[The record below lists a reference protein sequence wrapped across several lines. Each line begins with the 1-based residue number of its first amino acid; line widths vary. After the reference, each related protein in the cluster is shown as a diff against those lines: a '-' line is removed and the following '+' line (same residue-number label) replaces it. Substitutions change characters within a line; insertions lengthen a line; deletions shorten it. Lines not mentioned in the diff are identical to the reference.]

1 MGLPKWVIQGFLFS
15 WIVGCLPA
23 GASPPSAPE
32 GLRWQI
38 TEPLSDGFSGPNL
51 DRSKWLD
58 TNPKWPG
65 RLPSLFTAGNV
76 SVRGGFLHLTT
87 TTFQQDS
94 RGSQPAFWI
103 AAATIRSRDQSAF
116 YGYYEARLRA
126 SDLATTSSFWL
137 KGTFSEI
144 DITEAVG
151 ASNKRHEM
159 ANRMHASS
167 HYLSNGGKIDQVT
180 TAMIPTLSS
189 VTDWHTYGVWWKDAR
204 TLWFYLDNKIV
215 SEQTTKGDFTEP
227 MFLYFDT
234 EAVEDTD
241 GLPDE
246 QALRDPHRNAMLVDW
261 VRSYKLVPA
270 H

>member
-1 MGLPKWVIQGFLFS
+1 MGLPRWIVQGFLFS
-15 WIVGCLPA
+15 WIAGCVPA
-23 GASPPSAPE
+23 AAFPPSAPE
-32 GLRWQI
+32 GLSWRT
-38 TEPLSDGFSGPNL
+38 TEQLSDAFSGSNL
-51 DRSKWLD
+51 DSSKWLD

-65 RLPSLFTAGNV
+65 RFPSLFRAANV
-76 SVRGGFLHLTT
+76 SVGRGYLHLATT
-87 TTFQQDS
+87 TLGQDIS
-94 RGSQPAFWI
+94 GAPPGYWI
-103 AAATIRSRDQSAF
+103 SAATIRSRDQSAF

-151 ASNKRHEM
+151 ASSRRPQM

-167 HYLSNGGKIDQVT
+167 HYLSNGGKTDQVT
-180 TAMIPTLSS
+180 TAMIPTLTP

-204 TLWFYLDNKIV
+204 TLWFYLDNKKV

-241 GLPDE
+241 GLPNE
-246 QALRDPHRNAMLVDW
+246 QALRDPHRNTMLVDW